1 MGDSCADARRELGVY
16 VLGAIEPADRAVLE
30 RHLGGC
36 PRCRAELASLA
47 GLPALLRRVPEA
59 ETVLRPCLTAR

>member
-1 MGDSCADARRELGVY
+1 